1 MKNRPLLLKSHQ
13 AYDILL
19 QQLTGV
25 EKLDLKKEHG
35 VLPKKTFEI
44 SVNVWDEESLLTLL
58 SDLTQILGRT
68 QRTTANTEGEVTCL
82 G

>member
-1 MKNRPLLLKSHQ
+1 M
-13 AYDILL
+13 
-19 QQLTGV
+19 GV

-68 QRTTANTEGEVTCL
+68 QRTTANRGRSDMSGLKIPASKKDKAGTK
-82 G
+82 